1 MRTNSIIVTWNQT
14 ELTMR
19 CLDSLVAAGVAPET
33 IWVVDNGS
41 QPSAIPALGER
52 FPAINLVRSERNLGF
67 AGGCNL
73 GAASAAQGAAAAE
86 QLFFLNNDALV
97 EPDTLERLLAAL
109 AADPGLAAVSPKVYY
124 GDSDRV
130 IHSTGMTVEVNSGM
144 VRMLHANQP
153 DRGQADRPADREAL
167 FGCAMLIRRAVWDSV
182 GPFWAPFFAYSEEVD
197 WCLRARRAGWRL
209 GYVPAAVVWHYA
221 STSLG
226 HNSPLKLYLLN
237 RNQLYLRQRHRGR
250 GWPAWRGGLRVLAMQ
265 ARTAGHFA
273 RQRRWRQAWAIVLAV
288 WDFVCRRTGQFRR
301 GDLRRIDKGTP

>member
-130 IHSTGMTVEVNSGM
+130 IHSTGMTVEVNSAALNCPCG
-144 VRMLHANQP
+144 ASQSIS
-153 DRGQADRPADREAL
+153 DIEAEERTPEEAAWMAEHKPHGEFEL
-167 FGCAMLIRRAVWDSV
+167 ALDSNV
-182 GPFWAPFFAYSEEVD
+182 IGFDDDEDDDE
-197 WCLRARRAGWRL
+197 
-209 GYVPAAVVWHYA
+209 
-221 STSLG
+221 
-226 HNSPLKLYLLN
+226 
-237 RNQLYLRQRHRGR
+237 
-250 GWPAWRGGLRVLAMQ
+250 
-265 ARTAGHFA
+265 
-273 RQRRWRQAWAIVLAV
+273 
-288 WDFVCRRTGQFRR
+288 
-301 GDLRRIDKGTP
+301 